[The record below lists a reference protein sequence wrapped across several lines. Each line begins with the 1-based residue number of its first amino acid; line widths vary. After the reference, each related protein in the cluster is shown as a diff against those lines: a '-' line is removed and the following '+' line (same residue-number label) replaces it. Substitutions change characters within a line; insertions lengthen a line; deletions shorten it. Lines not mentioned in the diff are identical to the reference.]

1 MTAQFTRACL
11 RIFFL
16 ITILLVAIGTKTY
29 ANESVTLQFMWPTDG
44 VLTDTFGSRNG
55 KHFGID
61 IAAETGTPVFASE
74 SGKVVKSYYSRSY
87 GNVIFIQHENQ
98 METVYAHLHKR
109 FVKEGD
115 YVKKGDQIGEVGTT
129 GRSTGS
135 HLHFEVHNGPWD
147 IHKSTAIN
155 PLLVLE
161 EPNENSKLVTANS
174 NEESKLANTKQPERI
189 VIRIKKGDTLW
200 DISRRYNVTVKE
212 IMNWNNLHSSL
223 IYVDQKLTIFL
234 DEKV

>member
-1 MTAQFTRACL
+1 MTAQITRACL

-16 ITILLVAIGTKTY
+16 LTILLVIMGSKTY
-29 ANESVTLQFMWPTDG
+29 ANESETLQFMWPTDG

-109 FVKEGD
+109 LVKEGD
-115 YVKKGDQIGEVGTT
+115 VVRKGDQIGEVGST

-161 EPNENSKLVTANS
+161 DPKENSKLATVTS
-174 NEESKLANTKQPERI
+174 NKESETANTKQPERI
-189 VIRIKKGDTLW
+189 IIRIQKGDTLW
-200 DISRRYNVTVKE
+200 DISRKYDVTVKE
-212 IMNWNNLHSSL
+212 IMDWNHLDSSL
-223 IYVDQKLTIFL
+223 IFVDQKLTIYL
-234 DEKV
+234 DEKI

>member
-1 MTAQFTRACL
+1 MTAQMTRACL

-16 ITILLVAIGTKTY
+16 LTILLVVIGTKTH
-29 ANESVTLQFMWPTDG
+29 ANESATLQFMWPTDG
-44 VLTDTFGSRNG
+44 VLTDTFGPRNG

-109 FVKEGD
+109 LVKEGD
-115 YVKKGDQIGEVGTT
+115 VVKKGEQIGEVGST

-161 EPNENSKLVTANS
+161 EPNENSKLAAAHS
-174 NEESKLANTKQPERI
+174 NKESELANTTQPERI
-189 VIRIKKGDTLW
+189 VIRVQKGDTLW
-200 DISRRYNVTVKE
+200 GISRKYNVTVKE
-212 IMNWNNLHSSL
+212 IMEWNNLKSSL
-223 IYVDQKLTIFL
+223 IFVDQKLTIYP
-234 DEKV
+234 DEKI

>member
-1 MTAQFTRACL
+1 MAAQLTRACL
-11 RIFFL
+11 WLVFL
-16 ITILLVAIGTKTY
+16 STILLVVMGTKTL
-29 ANESVTLQFMWPTDG
+29 ANEMETLQFMWPADG
-44 VLTDTFGSRNG
+44 VLTDTFGTRNG

-61 IAAETGTPVFASE
+61 IAAETGAPVYASE
-74 SGKVVKSYYSRSY
+74 SGKVVKSYYSRTY
-87 GNVIFIQHENQ
+87 GNVIFIQHKNQ

-109 FVKEGD
+109 LVKEGD
-115 YVKKGDQIGEVGTT
+115 VVKKGQQIGEVGST

-161 EPNENSKLVTANS
+161 EPNENSKLAAGDS
-174 NEESKLANTKQPERI
+174 EKESEATNVEHPKQI

-200 DISRRYNVTVKE
+200 DLSRKYNVTVKE
-212 IMNWNNLHSSL
+212 IMEWNNLDSSL
-223 IYVDQKLTIFL
+223 IFVDQKLTIYL
-234 DEKV
+234 DEKI